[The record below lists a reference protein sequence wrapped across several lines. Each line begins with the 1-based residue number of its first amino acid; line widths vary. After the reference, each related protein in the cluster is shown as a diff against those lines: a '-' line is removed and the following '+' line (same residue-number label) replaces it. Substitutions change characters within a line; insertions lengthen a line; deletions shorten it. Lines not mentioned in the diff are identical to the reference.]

1 MVRHYHWPIMG
12 RKRDLWDLLVPKF
25 GTQVLDLLLDPRTL
39 GEASRAAR
47 PDLTPTISQG
57 GVGEAVNIGQS
68 KVSRFLLQ
76 HGGCHRDTRIV
87 PPYLTSH
94 SNYSFGAGKGKMLGP
109 FRSLNYLT
117 GSFEFT
123 NSFQFFSQAF
133 RPNLQE
139 LCPSLFHPFH

>member
-1 MVRHYHWPIMG
+1 MKPDSFAGPFLGFVQKYYFFEKNIH
-12 RKRDLWDLLVPKF
+12 LWDLLVPKF

-109 FRSLNYLT
+109 FQVLKLPYRLL
-117 GSFEFT
+117 
-123 NSFQFFSQAF
+123 
-133 RPNLQE
+133 
-139 LCPSLFHPFH
+139 